1 MGAKNVGVSGT
12 MVNNLLPFEGDGPE
26 MGANGRSLKF

>member
-12 MVNNLLPFEGDGPE
+12 MVNNLLPFEGDSPE
-26 MGANGRSLKF
+26 MVQMADH